1 MKIIAANTLRAA
13 QKKCKYMESIW
24 WIYIMYQVLG
34 KSIVLDYKNMLKYE
48 FFYNSLSIMKPLIE
62 IKI

>member
-1 MKIIAANTLRAA
+1 
-13 QKKCKYMESIW
+13 
-24 WIYIMYQVLG
+24 MYQVLG

-48 FFYNSLSIMKPLIE
+48 FFYNSLNIMKPLIE